1 MHIFSTLFIF
11 PVDLHTEWVLL
22 SPCYM
27 RCHCSPGRFSRLP
40 TPEGASVAC
49 PLPSALQVHILCA
62 LMICSLGTWP
72 PCDFNTVP
80 DWPER
85 RLCPLPTSSRAYS
98 PVTGC
103 IQSPAG
109 HVTCQLL
116 SLLLE
121 KCPQQQPLSHRVREG
136 RIGGGCAALSTADR
150 LWVLI

>member
-1 MHIFSTLFIF
+1 MA
-11 PVDLHTEWVLL
+11 W
-22 SPCYM
+22 
-27 RCHCSPGRFSRLP
+27 
-40 TPEGASVAC
+40 

-62 LMICSLGTWP
+62 LMTYSLGTWP

-80 DWPER
+80 DWSER
-85 RLCPLPTSSRAYS
+85 RLCPLPRSGRAHS

-116 SLLLE
+116 TFSLRNAHSSSP
-121 KCPQQQPLSHRVREG
+121 CPTG
-136 RIGGGCAALSTADR
+136 CGKAKAGGGCVALSLVDR